1 MYTILDKLILFLCGI
16 TLYLFHSYTVFAII
30 PVILS
35 ILLSCLMF
43 YFDNPK
49 VSLATNLLFLM
60 ICIICP
66 FYIVFMP
73 LLLYDII
80 HTKYQ
85 YIIFVLPFLLII
97 YHNQYSVIII
107 FFSILIMI
115 TTILLKFKTE
125 RFYLLK
131 LEYNELR
138 DSSAEMSR
146 LLKKKNQDLLKNQ
159 DDEIHLATLNER
171 NRISKEIHDNIGHLL
186 SRSLIQ
192 IGALLTITK
201 DETLKEGL
209 TGLKTSLSEGMD
221 SIRNSIHQMY
231 DESIDLYSQINE
243 LVKDFS
249 FCAIHFEYDII
260 NPPPLVLKYSM
271 IAIVKEALAN
281 IIKHSNATRVSITL
295 REHPAMYQLIIF
307 DNGTLEKQEKHR
319 LTQMFTKANYD
330 EGMGLRNIT
339 DRVESFAG
347 NLNLI
352 LDNGF
357 TLFITIP
364 KKNADDKE

>member
-30 PVILS
+30 PIILS

-49 VSLATNLLFLM
+49 VSLATNLLFFL
-60 ICIICP
+60 ICIVCP

-73 LLLYDII
+73 SLLYDII

-85 YIIFVLPFLLII
+85 YAVIALPFLLII
-97 YHNQYSVIII
+97 NHNHYNMIIVS
-107 FFSILIMI
+107 FSILLMI
-115 TTILLKFKTE
+115 TTILLKYKTE
-125 RFYLLK
+125 KFYLLR

-171 NRISKEIHDNIGHLL
+171 NRISIEIHDNIGHLL

-192 IGALLTITK
+192 IGALLTIAK
-201 DETLKEGL
+201 DETIIEGL
-209 TGLKTSLSEGMD
+209 TSLKTSLSEGMD
-221 SIRNSIHQMY
+221 SIRDSIHHMY

-243 LVKDFS
+243 LVKGFT
-249 FCAIHFEYDII
+249 FCAIHFDYDILDS
-260 NPPPLVLKYSM
+260 PPLVLKYSM

-281 IIKHSNATRVSITL
+281 IIKHSNATRVSITI

-307 DNGTLEKQEKHR
+307 DNGTLEKQKKR
-319 LTQMFTKANYD
+319 KLAQMMDKANYE

-364 KKNADDKE
+364 KKNSDD